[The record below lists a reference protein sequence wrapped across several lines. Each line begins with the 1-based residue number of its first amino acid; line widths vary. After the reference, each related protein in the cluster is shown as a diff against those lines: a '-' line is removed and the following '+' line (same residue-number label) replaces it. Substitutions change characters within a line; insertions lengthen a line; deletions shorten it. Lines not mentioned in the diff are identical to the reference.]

1 MKYLLDTN
9 VISELLAPQPNERVV
24 RWIDTR
30 DPRSVYLSVITIGEI
45 QKGVAKL
52 GASKRKDAI
61 QQWLETDILVRFE
74 GQIATLS
81 VPVMLMWGTLVARLE
96 QGGTPIAALD
106 SMIAAIALE
115 NRMMLATRNESHF
128 KYTGVSIVNPWNEES

>member
-24 RWIDTR
+24 RWIDSC
-30 DPRSVYLSVITIGEI
+30 DPSSISLSIITIGEI

-61 QQWLETDILVRFE
+61 QHWLEADLLVRFD
-74 GQIATLS
+74 GRIATLS
-81 VPVMLMWGTLVARLE
+81 VSVMFTWGTLVARLE
-96 QGGTPIAALD
+96 QEGTPIAALD
-106 SMIAAIALE
+106 SLIAAIALE
-115 NRMMLATRNESHF
+115 NHMTLVTRNESHF
-128 KYTGVSIVNPWNEES
+128 KHTGVLILNPWNELS